1 MAYRDSSGAIAVTT
15 VDAMEDKRWQNSIF
29 LDRGK
34 NRFIVAVDRENE
46 DFTILRLAYM
56 LLRERILASTKTDEL
71 PSQRTIDPKQ
81 IREITDDIVRD
92 MSSATK
98 MRQILTDVEGRINAM
113 RDEISTYQ
121 SKIQG
126 RIDELNALL

>member
-1 MAYRDSSGAIAVTT
+1 
-15 VDAMEDKRWQNSIF
+15 
-29 LDRGK
+29 
-34 NRFIVAVDRENE
+34 
-46 DFTILRLAYM
+46 M

>member
-1 MAYRDSSGAIAVTT
+1 
-15 VDAMEDKRWQNSIF
+15 
-29 LDRGK
+29 
-34 NRFIVAVDRENE
+34 
-46 DFTILRLAYM
+46 M
-56 LLRERILASTKTDEL
+56 LLRERIMASTKTDEL
-71 PSQRTIDPKQ
+71 PSQRTIDPNQ